1 MAGCVQ
7 QQECARATTSARRKT
22 LGKGTCHMKETSD
35 NTIVGVF
42 DDYSTAENVAR
53 DLTNAGIS
61 RENIEVKSN
70 FMTGA
75 AGRSGRSGEDEGGI
89 SGFFHRLF
97 GGGDEA
103 DDRGHYAEAV
113 RRGSAVVCVTAPSS
127 QLDQAVTIMNQ
138 HGAVDIDR
146 RVAAYRQSGY
156 ERYDPNAP
164 AYNFDEAVRE
174 REQYRDVEGRKS
186 IPVVE
191 EELQVGKRMV
201 RRGGVRVYSRV
212 VEQPVEENVTLREE
226 HVHVERRP
234 VNRPAEAGDAGR
246 LREQS
251 IEVTE
256 MAEEPVVQ
264 KRARVREEVLVGKE
278 TKQRTEKVRDTV
290 RRTEVEVEPLNK
302 GSEYSDEFRR
312 DYDSRYA
319 DSGVPYET
327 MRPAYDYGYRLAS
340 DQRYAGRSWS
350 DVEED
355 IRTDYMRNNP
365 NSSWDRMKGAVRYGW
380 EKVTG
385 KR

>member
-1 MAGCVQ
+1 MTQ
-7 QQECARATTSARRKT
+7 TSN
-22 LGKGTCHMKETSD
+22 H
-35 NTIVGVF
+35 TIVGTF

-53 DLTNAGIS
+53 ELTNAGIP
-61 RENIEVKSN
+61 RESIEVKSN

-75 AGRSGRSGEDEGGI
+75 AGRSGHSGEDEGGI

-97 GGGDEA
+97 GGH
-103 DDRGHYAEAV
+103 DDDIDQGHYAEAV
-113 RRGSAVVCVTAPSS
+113 RRGSAVVAVTAPQN
-127 QLDQAVTIMNQ
+127 QLDQAVTIMNNL
-138 HGAVDIDR
+138 GAVDIDR

-156 ERYDPNAP
+156 EKYDPNAP
-164 AYNFDEAVRE
+164 AYGFDEAVRE
-174 REQYRDVEGRKS
+174 REQYRNVEGNTS

-191 EELQVGKRMV
+191 EELQIGKRVV

-212 VEQPVEENVTLREE
+212 VEQPVQESVNLREE
-226 HVHVERRP
+226 HVRVERRP
-234 VNRPAEAGDAGR
+234 VNRPADVNDKDR

-264 KRARVREEVLVGKE
+264 KRARVREEVVVGKE
-278 TKQRTEKVRDTV
+278 TKERTEQVRDTV
-290 RRTEVEVEPLNK
+290 RRTEVEVEQL
-302 GSEYSDEFRR
+302 GERGADYSDDFRR
-312 DYDSRYA
+312 DYEARYA
-319 DSGVPYET
+319 NSGVPYET
-327 MRPAYDYGYRLAS
+327 MQPAYDYGYRSAN
-340 DQRYAGRSWS
+340 DTRYRGRSWS

-355 IRTDYMRNNP
+355 LKTDYMRNQP

>member
-1 MAGCVQ
+1 
-7 QQECARATTSARRKT
+7 
-22 LGKGTCHMKETSD
+22 
-35 NTIVGVF
+35 
-42 DDYSTAENVAR
+42 
-53 DLTNAGIS
+53 
-61 RENIEVKSN
+61 
-70 FMTGA
+70 
-75 AGRSGRSGEDEGGI
+75 
-89 SGFFHRLF
+89 
-97 GGGDEA
+97 
-103 DDRGHYAEAV
+103 
-113 RRGSAVVCVTAPSS
+113 
-127 QLDQAVTIMNQ
+127 MNQ

-146 RVAAYRQSGY
+146 RVAAYRQTGY

-164 AYNFDEAVRE
+164 AYKFDEAVRE

-191 EELQVGKRMV
+191 EELQIGKRMV

-234 VNRPAEAGDAGR
+234 VNRPAEAGEAGR

-302 GSEYSDEFRR
+302 DSDSPTSSAAITIPATRIREYLTRR
-312 DYDSRYA
+312 CGRLT
-319 DSGVPYET
+319 T
-327 MRPAYDYGYRLAS
+327 MATASPATGATRAA
-340 DQRYAGRSWS
+340 AGP
-350 DVEED
+350 
-355 IRTDYMRNNP
+355 T
-365 NSSWDRMKGAVRYGW
+365 
-380 EKVTG
+380 
-385 KR
+385 